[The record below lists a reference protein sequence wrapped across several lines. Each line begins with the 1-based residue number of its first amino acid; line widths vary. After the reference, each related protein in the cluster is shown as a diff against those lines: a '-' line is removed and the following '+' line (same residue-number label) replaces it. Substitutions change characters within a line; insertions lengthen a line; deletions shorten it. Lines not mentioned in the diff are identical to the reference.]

1 MNSILFIDGS
11 LLQIDIHMAP
21 NPIFSDRSNSRSYI
35 PNIIEDRFHQSTEIT
50 QFPYQYGMIKRSLD
64 HFGIDIITLQSD
76 VIWVRHLSQ
85 ENFAPLDN
93 AQESLA
99 ISELKDLGFNV
110 VVLSS
115 DILTGFTI
123 YEGPIWD

>member
-21 NPIFSDRSNSRSYI
+21 NPIFSNRRNNEGYI

-64 HFGIDIITLQSD
+64 HFGVDVKTLQRD
-76 VIWVRHLSQ
+76 MIWVRHLSQ
-85 ENFAPLDN
+85 ENYAPLGN

-99 ISELKDLGFNV
+99 IAELKDLGFNV